1 MIELSVSYVHI
12 GAMESV
18 PLLCAYCSIS
28 SSSQFMPLYFVH
40 VVFSLWSLVP
50 TLVWLYNSFLKTKLQ
65 CHLFWKGAAFAYGEL
80 VTFVFLILLGFL

>member
-1 MIELSVSYVHI
+1 
-12 GAMESV
+12 
-18 PLLCAYCSIS
+18 
-28 SSSQFMPLYFVH
+28 MPLYFVH